1 MHRTP
6 AVSSARTHTHEQSHF
21 VLELT
26 SVIVADNVKISRWHT
41 HIGHVGLD
49 GIHEPHQLANLVRA
63 CIVMSLSRMRLM
75 ICDSDLLINV
85 GVIVGIDGC
94 WQYRA
99 WNTIEWHN
107 PFLNRTTDST
117 EDIVR

>member
-1 MHRTP
+1 
-6 AVSSARTHTHEQSHF
+6 
-21 VLELT
+21 
-26 SVIVADNVKISRWHT
+26 
-41 HIGHVGLD
+41 
-49 GIHEPHQLANLVRA
+49 
-63 CIVMSLSRMRLM
+63 MRLM
-75 ICDSDLLINV
+75 IGGSDLLINV